1 MKYHTLNAVL
11 DSSEYTHTIDVN
23 LKKHLFKILHVVDSL
38 YSLQKSDANLHGLE
52 NYLYKEIISLLKNCT
67 EFLPA
72 ESSAKLKA
80 QIKSIEKGIYD
91 IEPIELVTSDKNSV
105 YLMLGKIIS
114 SEDSK
119 KYYSAV
125 VGIED
130 ERFYRLIEDYK
141 KEIQVNCGK
150 LPLIN
155 KSEIDNIASLNNSFK
170 CINAIKLSGYIN
182 KKHIPFSL
190 FFSGAGRQD
199 LSSLS
204 NTVLF
209 TNIYIQRFT
218 IISESVGRQLI
229 HPESVIEQSDSDF
242 VGQILV
248 LWLWGHDVGHFLTQ
262 DNLKFNISDKNKY
275 MYEVVHELRSD
286 IFSLYLLK
294 QLCGGFLN
302 IKRDL
307 VYQVFVMEMFR
318 YIRRGDFNNQP
329 DSVSAYLIYRYMQ
342 YKNVLTVE
350 LVSNSIVLNYAKFG
364 KVIDELLIVAL
375 DLFKSG
381 LFKNVES
388 FLEMLKVDC
397 DFEKIEN
404 NLELDLSFNN
414 VPSFINII

>member
-1 MKYHTLNAVL
+1 MKYHTLSAVL
-11 DSSEYTHTIDVN
+11 DSSEYAHTIDVN
-23 LKKHLFKILHVVDSL
+23 LKKHLYKILHVVDSL
-38 YSLQKSDANLHGLE
+38 YSLQRSDANLHGLE
-52 NYLYKEIISLLKNCT
+52 NYLYKEIISLLNNCT

-72 ESSAKLKA
+72 KSSAKLKA

-91 IEPIELVTSDKNSV
+91 IEPIELTTSNKNSV
-105 YLMLGKIIS
+105 YLMFGKIIS

-125 VGIED
+125 LGIED
-130 ERFYRLIEDYK
+130 ERFYRLIDDYK

-170 CINAIKLSGYIN
+170 CMNAIKLSGYIN

-190 FFSGAGRQD
+190 FFSGGAKQD

-209 TNIYIQRFT
+209 TNIYIQRFR
-218 IISESVGRQLI
+218 IISESIGRQLI
-229 HPESVIEQSDSDF
+229 HPENVIEQSDSDF
-242 VGQILV
+242 IEQILV
-248 LWLWGHDVGHFLTQ
+248 LWLWGHDVGHFLKE

-275 MYEVVHELRSD
+275 MYEVAHELRSD

-302 IKRDL
+302 TKRDL

-318 YIRRGDFNNQP
+318 YIRRGEFKNQP
-329 DSVSAYLIYRYMQ
+329 DSVSAYLIYRFML
-342 YKNVLTVE
+342 YKKALKIDLDRNKV
-350 LVSNSIVLNYAKFG
+350 VLNYAKFG
-364 KVIDELLIVAL
+364 KIIDEFLIVAL

-388 FLEMLKVDC
+388 FLDMLKVDC

-414 VPSFINII
+414 VPGFINII

>member
-1 MKYHTLNAVL
+1 MKYHTLSAVL

-23 LKKHLFKILHVVDSL
+23 LKKHLYKILHVVDSL
-38 YSLQKSDANLHGLE
+38 YSLQRSDANLHGLE
-52 NYLYKEIISLLKNCT
+52 NYLYKEIINLLNTCT

-72 ESSAKLKA
+72 KSSAKLKA

-91 IEPIELVTSDKNSV
+91 IEPIELTTSNKNSV

-125 VGIED
+125 LGIED

-170 CINAIKLSGYIN
+170 CMNAIKLSGYIN
-182 KKHIPFSL
+182 KKYIPFSL
-190 FFSGAGRQD
+190 FFSGGPRME

-209 TNIYIQRFT
+209 TNIYIQRFR
-218 IISESVGRQLI
+218 IISESIGRQLI
-229 HPESVIEQSDSDF
+229 LPENVIEQLDSDF
-242 VGQILV
+242 IGQILV
-248 LWLWGHDVGHFLTQ
+248 LWLWGHDVGHFLTE

-275 MYEVVHELRSD
+275 MYEVAHELRSD

-318 YIRRGDFNNQP
+318 YIRRGDFENQP
-329 DSVSAYLIYRYMQ
+329 DSVSA
-342 YKNVLTVE
+342 
-350 LVSNSIVLNYAKFG
+350 
-364 KVIDELLIVAL
+364 
-375 DLFKSG
+375 
-381 LFKNVES
+381 
-388 FLEMLKVDC
+388 
-397 DFEKIEN
+397 
-404 NLELDLSFNN
+404 
-414 VPSFINII
+414 

>member
-1 MKYHTLNAVL
+1 MKYHTLSAVL
-11 DSSEYTHTIDVN
+11 DSSEYAHTIDVN
-23 LKKHLFKILHVVDSL
+23 LKKHLYKILHVVDSL
-38 YSLQKSDANLHGLE
+38 YSLQRSDANLGGLE
-52 NYLYKEIISLLKNCT
+52 NYLYKEIISLLNNCT

-72 ESSAKLKA
+72 KSSAKLKA

-91 IEPIELVTSDKNSV
+91 IEPIELTTSNKNSV

-125 VGIED
+125 LGIED
-130 ERFYRLIEDYK
+130 KRFYRLIEDYK

-170 CINAIKLSGYIN
+170 CMNAIKLSGYIN

-190 FFSGAGRQD
+190 FFSGGAKQD

-209 TNIYIQRFT
+209 TNIYIQRFR
-218 IISESVGRQLI
+218 IISESIGRQLI
-229 HPESVIEQSDSDF
+229 HTGNVIEQSDSDLIE
-242 VGQILV
+242 QILV
-248 LWLWGHDVGHFLTQ
+248 LWLWGHDVGHFLKE

-275 MYEVVHELRSD
+275 MYEVAHELRSD

-302 IKRDL
+302 TKRDL
-307 VYQVFVMEMFR
+307 LYQVFVMEMFR
-318 YIRRGDFNNQP
+318 YIRRSDFKNQP

-342 YKNVLTVE
+342 YKNVL
-350 LVSNSIVLNYAKFG
+350 LVDPASNSVILNYAKFG
-364 KVIDELLIVAL
+364 KIIDEFLIVAL

-388 FLEMLKVDC
+388 FLDMLKVDC

-404 NLELDLSFNN
+404 NLELDLSFNEI
-414 VPSFINII
+414 PSFINII

>member
-38 YSLQKSDANLHGLE
+38 YSLQRSDVNLHGLE

-72 ESSAKLKA
+72 ESCSKLKA

-91 IEPIELVTSDKNSV
+91 IEPIELTTSDKNSV

-125 VGIED
+125 LGIED

-170 CINAIKLSGYIN
+170 CINTIKLSGYIN
-182 KKHIPFSL
+182 KKYIPFSL
-190 FFSGAGRQD
+190 FFSGVGRQD

-218 IISESVGRQLI
+218 IIS
-229 HPESVIEQSDSDF
+229 
-242 VGQILV
+242 
-248 LWLWGHDVGHFLTQ
+248 
-262 DNLKFNISDKNKY
+262 
-275 MYEVVHELRSD
+275 
-286 IFSLYLLK
+286 
-294 QLCGGFLN
+294 
-302 IKRDL
+302 
-307 VYQVFVMEMFR
+307 
-318 YIRRGDFNNQP
+318 
-329 DSVSAYLIYRYMQ
+329 
-342 YKNVLTVE
+342 
-350 LVSNSIVLNYAKFG
+350 
-364 KVIDELLIVAL
+364 
-375 DLFKSG
+375 
-381 LFKNVES
+381 
-388 FLEMLKVDC
+388 
-397 DFEKIEN
+397 
-404 NLELDLSFNN
+404 
-414 VPSFINII
+414 